1 MTQIQVYG
9 IPMVLVQTQD
19 RWYNKGMYLRQAA
32 PWDRRRGG
40 SSALSEAQFKVT
52 DAFAQVNTA
61 ANDAGLNR
69 WQRRELVKKVM
80 RGKSFGGAPRK
91 ARRAPASDAKVKAAV
106 TAAISI
112 VARF

>member
-52 DAFAQVNTA
+52 DAFAQVNA
-61 ANDAGLNR
+61 DANDKGLNR

-80 RGKSFGGAPRK
+80 RGKNFGGTPRK
-91 ARRAPASDAKVKAAV
+91 PRRAPASDAKVKSAV
-106 TAAISI
+106 TAAQAI

>member
-32 PWDRRRGG
+32 PWDKRRGG
-40 SSALSEAQFKVT
+40 TAALSEAQFKVI
-52 DAFAQVNTA
+52 DAFAAINTD
-61 ANDAGLNR
+61 ANDKGLNR

-91 ARRAPASDAKVKAAV
+91 ARRAPVSDAKVKSAI
-106 TAAISI
+106 TAAQAII
-112 VARF
+112 ARF